1 MAADPQDP
9 IMPHN
14 SLESHELDRLYPPIV
29 VPAGGRVGDYVD
41 DAADGVLQSG
51 LRIAAGIRENMISK
65 GRTRWR
71 DDQFVGLV
79 CESRLGHPTHANDGS
94 QLYASTDGK
103 QLYASTDVLIG

>member
-41 DAADGVLQSG
+41 DGTDGVLQSG
-51 LRIAAGIRENMISK
+51 LRVAESIRKAMTSK

-71 DDQFVGLV
+71 DDQSVGRIG
-79 CESRLGHPTHANDGS
+79 EYGLGRPTHTEDRVYRRVRVLQANPHRE
-94 QLYASTDGK
+94 QVYW
-103 QLYASTDVLIG
+103 